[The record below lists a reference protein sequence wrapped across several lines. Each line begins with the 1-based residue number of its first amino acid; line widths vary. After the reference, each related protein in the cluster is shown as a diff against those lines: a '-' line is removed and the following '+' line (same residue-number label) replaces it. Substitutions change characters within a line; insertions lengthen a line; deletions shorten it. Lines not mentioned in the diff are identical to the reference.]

1 MCLRQPLGKRL
12 AYTQQSMTTDRSHR
26 PHCPGHDYHN
36 RGIYLI
42 TIVVSGREP
51 VLGRLNMDV
60 AHPGVLLSELG
71 EAVAAE
77 WERTE
82 AIQVRKGNKVRI
94 LGKCVMPD
102 HFHGLLFVEEAM
114 EDSVGLIIR
123 GFKQACN
130 KALRTWL
137 GYPASVPAS
146 RLASGD
152 PIVTRSGHIYEA
164 MMSDDERAARTV
176 EIQRL
181 AAQKG
186 VHDSRLAS
194 GILFDPDYDDT
205 ILWHKGQLQAMIDY
219 VQDNPRR
226 AIIRRTYP
234 DFFERCLHIWIDGM
248 DAEGRTI
255 RREYAAFGN
264 LFLLRYPW
272 KEQVM
277 CHRWKMNGIRRDYN
291 TPYET
296 TDEYRQ
302 QHDALIDAAEQ
313 GAVLVTPGISKGEQL
328 IKRECLERGLP
339 LIHLQ
344 KEPIGEHWKPEKE
357 RFKACEAGML
367 LILAPWGVESL
378 ADRQRQVD
386 DHTTVEIAAD
396 TKYSQ
401 FHNMNDLAAEICRG
415 ITDARL
421 AKPST

>member
-1 MCLRQPLGKRL
+1 
-12 AYTQQSMTTDRSHR
+12 MTTDRSHR

-51 VLGRLNMDV
+51 VLGRLNMDA

-82 AIQVRKGNKVRI
+82 AIQARKGNKVRI

-102 HFHGLLFVEEAM
+102 HFHGLLFIEEAM

-130 KALRTWL
+130 KALRAWY
-137 GYPASVPAS
+137 GYTGLAKPATETQGAEV
-146 RLASGD
+146 
-152 PIVTRSGHIYEA
+152 IVTKAGRIYEA
-164 MMSDDERAARTV
+164 MMSNEERAARTA
-176 EIQRL
+176 ELQRL

-226 AIIRRTYP
+226 AIIRHLYP
-234 DFFERCLHIWIDGM
+234 DFFERRLHIWIDGV
-248 DAEGRTI
+248 DAEGHPTK
-255 RREYAAFGN
+255 REYAAFGN

-277 CHRWKMNGIRRDYN
+277 CHRWKMSGIRRDYN

-296 TDEYRQ
+296 TEEYRQ
-302 QHDALIDAAEQ
+302 QHDTLIGAAER

-357 RFKACEAGML
+357 RFSACEAGTL
-367 LILAPWGVESL
+367 LILAPWGVESI

-386 DHTTVEIAAD
+386 DRTTVTIAAD
-396 TKYSQ
+396 TAYSQ

>member
-1 MCLRQPLGKRL
+1 
-12 AYTQQSMTTDRSHR
+12 MTTDRSHR

-42 TIVVSGREP
+42 TIVVSGRKP
-51 VLGRLNMDV
+51 VLGRLNMDA
-60 AHPGVLLSELG
+60 AHPGVVLTELG

-82 AIQVRKGNKVRI
+82 AIQARKGNNVRI

-130 KALRTWL
+130 KALRAWY
-137 GYPASVPAS
+137 GYPGLSKP
-146 RLASGD
+146 RTGTLGEEQSGLSKPGTGTPEED
-152 PIVTRSGHIYEA
+152 MIVTKAGRIYEA
-164 MMSDDERAARTV
+164 MMSDDERAARTA

-226 AIIRRTYP
+226 AIIRRAYP
-234 DFFERCLHIWIDGM
+234 DFFERRLHIWIDGV
-248 DAEGRTI
+248 DAEGRPTK
-255 RREYAAFGN
+255 REYAAFGN

-277 CHRWKMNGIRRDYN
+277 CHRWKMNGIRRDRN

-296 TDEYRQ
+296 TDEYRR
-302 QHDALIDAAEQ
+302 QHDTLIGAAEQ
-313 GAVLVTPGISKGEQL
+313 GAVLVTPGISKGEQN
-328 IKRECLERGLP
+328 IKNECLERHLP

-344 KEPIGEHWKPEKE
+344 KEPIGEKWKPEKE
-357 RFKACEAGML
+357 RFAACEAGTL
-367 LILAPWGVESL
+367 LILAPWGIESL

-386 DHTTVEIAAD
+386 DHTAVTIAAD
-396 TKYSQ
+396 TAYSQ

-421 AKPST
+421 AKPGT

>member
-1 MCLRQPLGKRL
+1 
-12 AYTQQSMTTDRSHR
+12 MTTDRSHR

-42 TIVVSGREP
+42 TIVASGREP
-51 VLGRLNMDV
+51 VLGRLNMDA

-82 AIQVRKGNKVRI
+82 AIQARKGNKVRI

-130 KALRTWL
+130 KALRAWL
-137 GYPASVPAS
+137 GYPASVSAS
-146 RLASGD
+146 RLASGVPPSPASGD
-152 PIVTRSGHIYEA
+152 PIITRSGRIYEA
-164 MMSDDERAARTV
+164 MMSDEERAVRTI

-226 AIIRRTYP
+226 AIIRRAYP
-234 DFFERCLHIWIDGM
+234 DFFERRLHIWIDGV
-248 DAEGRTI
+248 DADGHPTK
-255 RREYAAFGN
+255 REYAAFGN

-296 TDEYRQ
+296 TEEYRQ
-302 QHDALIDAAEQ
+302 QHDTLIGAAEQ

-357 RFKACEAGML
+357 RFAACEAGTL

-386 DHTTVEIAAD
+386 DRTTVTIAAD
-396 TKYSQ
+396 TAYSQ
-401 FHNMNDLAAEICRG
+401 FHNMNDLAAEICHG